1 MKRLPFV
8 FSTLLLLL
16 ASMLFGNYTIKPG
29 DTISIQ
35 VVGEPTLSVM
45 ATVLEDGT
53 MSYPY
58 AGIIK
63 VSGLTT
69 EQVRALV
76 ESHLRKILK
85 SPVVVVNI
93 IRQVESLPQYIY
105 VSGIVSKAVDISLLQ
120 IQGQSITLSKLFAYL
135 NITPKEADLGNVVV
149 IRGGK
154 PQTYNML
161 PFFYEGNISN
171 DTTLNVGDVV
181 VIPPLTS
188 AKYVHV
194 SGAYSVVKN
203 YEPGM
208 TLRNLLSILGPID
221 ELKADIE
228 NSLLI
233 TSNLQTNVNLR
244 DVLTGKLN
252 YSLSPGAYLYI
263 PLRTERFVYVV
274 GFVEKPGVANF
285 QPFEPLTLSYALA
298 KVGGITKDS
307 EKWIEKIV
315 ITTPDGKRQEH
326 TVSVLSVA
334 DTVNLVPGTIVNVV
348 KYPEFR
354 VYVNSDFITSNAVAQ
369 TSSGN
374 QSIVQFEPDEHKTL
388 SMLLTKMG
396 GLKTEQMKWV
406 ESIKIN
412 GKAIDLSKIDTYNLS
427 NGDSVEI
434 KKFSE
439 FKVYVNSDFLQSD
452 KTSDFTNLSVVQF
465 EPDEPKT
472 LRMLLTKIGGLKTD
486 QLKWIESIK
495 INDKAIDLTKI
506 DSYTLKNNDSVEI
519 KKYPEFYVYVQGYAN
534 TKGKILFEPQEPKT
548 LKTLIN
554 KIGVASPDVENEG
567 IAIINNTTSMELRD
581 IVYSNK
587 DIPLS
592 LGDNIIISYE
602 PFIVYVSGSG
612 MPGVVQLSYYEPKT
626 LSYIFKKLV
635 STPENI
641 EQVTLVRDGKETVY
655 SPNDLLYGLKDSV
668 IERNDTVVFKQA
680 DVNAVYLIGDV
691 SSYVSF
697 ALNEPITIQRI
708 LAKVGLSDL
717 RRIESITLD
726 GTNVNFTTDI
736 SIPKGSILKVQLKKP
751 VFVTAMGY
759 IRNTGRVQFDYYET
773 PDLKTLFAKLGG
785 LIVGP
790 ENYYASDKVLIIRE
804 GKLVGQFDAENIF
817 KGIENAELKDGD
829 FVYVTQKDPNQV
841 YVFGKGVPNG
851 LYKFAQGEEF
861 DLRTLIGKLGG
872 IKEGVSRNLTIVSGD
887 KVESIKWDEYTNF
900 KLASNSIIL
909 FDVDKENYVYI
920 IRQDGRPDMIYT
932 DKPTTLYEILTK
944 IGIDKNYRKIELTRG
959 TEKQTL
965 ELKDLAQARGY
976 NVYPGDVVKVLD
988 VPQNFAYVLGEVNRP
1003 GIVQLTEGT
1012 TVLQAVIQA
1021 GYFTAKAA
1029 PSTVW
1034 VYKGGIDGKVE
1045 KVNLSGAISGG
1056 RVENNIILESG
1067 DIVFVPSDPFKSA
1080 LEWIPVIN
1088 NLITFYN
1095 NVSGLFK

>member
-53 MSYPY
+53 ISYPY

-354 VYVNSDFITSNAVAQ
+354 VYVNSDFITSNAEAQ

-374 QSIVQFEPDEHKTL
+374 QSI
-388 SMLLTKMG
+388 
-396 GLKTEQMKWV
+396 
-406 ESIKIN
+406 
-412 GKAIDLSKIDTYNLS
+412 
-427 NGDSVEI
+427 
-434 KKFSE
+434 
-439 FKVYVNSDFLQSD
+439 
-452 KTSDFTNLSVVQF
+452 VQF

-495 INDKAIDLTKI
+495 INDKAIELSKLET
-506 DSYTLKNNDSVEI
+506 YTLNNGDSVEI
-519 KKYPEFYVYVQGYAN
+519 KKYPEFRVYVTGDYKPGTVLFEPDEPKTLEGLITKIGGIPVNEQKWIEAITINGQPADISKAASYVLNNGDKVEIRRYAEFYVYVQGYAN

-567 IAIINNTTSMELRD
+567 RAIINNSTILSLKD
-581 IVYSNK
+581 IVYSNV
-587 DIPLS
+587 DVPLS
-592 LGDNIIISYE
+592 LGDTVLISYE
-602 PFIVYVSGSG
+602 PFLVYVTGSG
-612 MPGVVQLSYYEPKT
+612 MPGVVQLAYYEPKT

-641 EQVTLVRDGKETVY
+641 EQVALVRDGKETVY

-668 IERNDTVVFKQA
+668 LERNDTVVFKQA

-708 LAKVGLSDL
+708 LAKVGLSDF
-717 RRIESITLD
+717 RRIEGITLD

-751 VFVTAMGY
+751 VYVTAMGY
-759 IRNTGRVQFDYYET
+759 IRNIGRVQFDYYET

-790 ENYYASDKVLIIRE
+790 ENYYASDKVLVIRD
-804 GKLVGQFDAENIF
+804 GKLIGQFDAENIF

-851 LYKFAQGEEF
+851 LFKFTQGEEF

-900 KLASNSIIL
+900 KLTSNSLIL

-944 IGIDKNYRKIELTRG
+944 VGIDKNYRKIELTRG

-988 VPQNFAYVLGEVNRP
+988 VPQNFAYVLGEVNKP

-1056 RVENNIILESG
+1056 RVDNNIILESG

-1080 LEWIPVIN
+1080 LEWIPIIN